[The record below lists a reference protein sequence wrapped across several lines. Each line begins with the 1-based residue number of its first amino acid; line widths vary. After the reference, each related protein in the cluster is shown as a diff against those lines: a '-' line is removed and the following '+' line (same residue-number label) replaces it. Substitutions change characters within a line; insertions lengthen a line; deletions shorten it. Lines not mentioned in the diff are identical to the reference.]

1 MGQYIEYL
9 RKSQLDKDFAELS
22 VEETLK
28 RHKARLDEFTE
39 RNKINVSVVLKE
51 VVTGESLSGRP
62 QMMKAL
68 ELINSGEYDG
78 IVCID
83 LDRLSR
89 GSSLDSGY
97 IMQVLQVNN
106 CKILTPDKVYDL
118 QNESDEQFADMKFMF
133 SRYELKTITKRL
145 VAGRNTSA
153 SEGKYLG
160 GTAPYGYD
168 VVKLKGEKGNSLTV
182 NPDEAKVVQMI
193 YDMYT
198 TEGVGYNAIAHRLNL
213 MHLKTKTGRA
223 WSQTS
228 VIHVLTNVAYIGK
241 IRWKYSPQDKKLVD
255 GKIIKKRN
263 PQKNYEIYDGLHEAI
278 ISEEQFELANKVR
291 QSKANPPVSI
301 DKEIRNPFAEIMF
314 CEKCGAVIKRNTYG
328 KRRTTKPRFRC
339 SQQGRSCDCKGNWAH
354 EVEEAVV
361 NAMRDWLNEYMITI
375 SAEEADPEDSLEVAL
390 DLLRKEL
397 KDLHEQQDNIC
408 ELLET
413 KVYTVQ
419 MFTKRNTA
427 LQADI
432 DRIEQNIA
440 DLEAQ
445 IVVQHNDQV
454 VKSNII
460 PTTQRLLDSYD
471 ELTPREKNDIWKE
484 VLQKITYYKAERGD
498 DFQIKIYPKLP
509 NGGNV

>member
-28 RHKARLDEFTE
+28 RHQARLDEFTT

-51 VVTGESLSGRP
+51 VVTGESLAGRP

-145 VAGRNTSA
+145 VAGRNASA

-160 GTAPYGYD
+160 GGAPYGYD
-168 VVKLKGEKGNSLTV
+168 VIKLKGEKGNSLTI

-198 TEGVGYNAIAHRLNL
+198 NEGVGYNTIAHRLNL

-223 WSQTS
+223 WTQTS
-228 VIHVLTNVAYIGK
+228 VIHVLTNVIYIGK

-255 GKIIKKRN
+255 GKIVKKRN
-263 PQKNYEIYDGLHEAI
+263 PQKNYEVHEGRHEAI
-278 ISEEQFELANKVR
+278 ITDEQFDLAQKIRKTKTHPSVVI
-291 QSKANPPVSI
+291 K
-301 DKEIRNPFAEIMF
+301 KEIMNPFAEIMV
-314 CEKCGAVIKRNTYG
+314 CEKCGGAMKRNTYG
-328 KRRTTKPRFRC
+328 QRVTTKPRFRC
-339 SQQGRSCDCKGNWAH
+339 PNQGRGCDCKGH
-354 EVEEAVV
+354 QVQDVEEAVV
-361 NAMRDWLNEYMITI
+361 TAMRDWLNQYILTI
-375 SAEEADPEDSLEVAL
+375 DTEEVKPKDDLNVAL
-390 DLLRKEL
+390 EMLQKEL
-397 KDLHEQQDNIC
+397 KDLQEQQNNIC

-432 DRIEQNIA
+432 DRIEQNIT
-440 DLEAQ
+440 DLEEQ
-445 IVVQHNDQV
+445 IAVQQNEQV

-460 PTTQRLLDSYD
+460 PTTQHLLDSYD
-471 ELTPREKNDIWKE
+471 ELTPRERNDIWKE
-484 VLQKITYYKAERGD
+484 VLHKITYYKADRGD

-509 NGGNV
+509 HGGDV